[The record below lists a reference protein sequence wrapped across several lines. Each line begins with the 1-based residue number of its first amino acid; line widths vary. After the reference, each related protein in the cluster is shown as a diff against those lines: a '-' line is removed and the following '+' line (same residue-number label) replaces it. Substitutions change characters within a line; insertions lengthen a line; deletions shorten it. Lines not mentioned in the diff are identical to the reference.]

1 MEDANVETPGSWANP
16 DRRVEFFEQLE
27 TCVLLAQTRRMAFAV
42 YPFVLVSRFFKAFSA
57 QPRLALVTSTL
68 LRSAT
73 DIFHFG
79 VVFSVVVF
87 VFCLSAQILFGQ
99 ELEEFANF
107 SRSVQT
113 VFRILLGDFD
123 WERMNRVG
131 RIFAGAWFWAFMW
144 LVDMVLLNM
153 MLAIIMDV
161 YTQVKGGI
169 GADAETLFS
178 QASEIYRR
186 WRALKAGKRMSL
198 DDVLCALDPTDL
210 CDDDDDGVDEHITL
224 QDFLTK
230 VPGLSEKQAMR
241 ILVAATEMTD
251 DTHRKSQSLADSML
265 DIRLIEDRL
274 TNLHQSVEK
283 LVRMNEVTSSLLVSS
298 ADQLQRHGG
307 AGSVSHYGDPM
318 HHMDFG
324 SDVESLMQRRSD
336 ALVQLYADKFDRLE
350 SRLEARMEAR
360 MQAIESR
367 VVKLAEDIHTVRD
380 RTLSANPRSI
390 LCGAPETPP
399 IKLSRP

>member
-1 MEDANVETPGSWANP
+1 
-16 DRRVEFFEQLE
+16 
-27 TCVLLAQTRRMAFAV
+27 
-42 YPFVLVSRFFKAFSA
+42 
-57 QPRLALVTSTL
+57 
-68 LRSAT
+68 
-73 DIFHFG
+73 
-79 VVFSVVVF
+79 
-87 VFCLSAQILFGQ
+87 
-99 ELEEFANF
+99 
-107 SRSVQT
+107 
-113 VFRILLGDFD
+113 
-123 WERMNRVG
+123 
-131 RIFAGAWFWAFMW
+131 
-144 LVDMVLLNM
+144 
-153 MLAIIMDV
+153 V